1 MRGGTAMNL
10 TRERA
15 FRLRRNLADAGF
27 CEGDI
32 EKFIKLD
39 ERGERREQ
47 FLMLE
52 NRRRALLLQL
62 HSARTRDGR
71 RGPCAG
77 AWKRRSFGIVFKAG
91 LIGGRAERSK
101 KTRRSALYY

>member
-1 MRGGTAMNL
+1 MNL

-62 HSARTRDGR
+62 HDSQYMIDCLDHMLSVLQR
-71 RGPCAG
+71 
-77 AWKRRSFGIVFKAG
+77 KN
-91 LIGGRAERSK
+91 
-101 KTRRSALYY
+101 KTTEDKE